1 MSLLEIEIFT
11 VDHAIRG
18 FIETGGERLSDV
30 MNNRKQ
36 SSVLLSDAYMIRLF
50 NAGSTAKAKIAEANI
65 DKSQILFAR
74 PVQADL
80 THKSLYRRATRQ
92 LYQVALNLPSF
103 EIRGVIHLTGKFDVA
118 RVLIERPEDF
128 IPITNCRAT
137 YVFNPRLEIA
147 ANIFVV
153 NKQRI
158 TVIAEIKAEPASPN
172 PVVPGD

>member
-1 MSLLEIEIFT
+1 MTALEIELFT

-30 MNNRKQ
+30 MNNQKQ

-50 NAGSTAKAKIAEANI
+50 NAGSAAKTRLVEANV

-80 THKSLYRRATRQ
+80 THKSLYRRAARQ
-92 LYQVALNLPSF
+92 LYQAAFNLPSF
-103 EIRGVIHLTGKFDVA
+103 EIRGVIHLTGKFDIA

-137 YVFNPRLEIA
+137 YMFNPRLEIA
-147 ANIFVV
+147 ANIFVI
-153 NKQRI
+153 NKHRV
-158 TVIAEIKAEPASPN
+158 TMIAEIKPEPAN
-172 PVVPGD
+172 PKPAPPAD

>member
-1 MSLLEIEIFT
+1 MTSLEVELFT

-18 FIETGGERLSDV
+18 YIETGGERLSDV

-36 SSVLLSDAYMIRLF
+36 SSAFLNDAYMIRLF
-50 NAGSTAKAKIAEANI
+50 NAGNAAKARLAQASV

-92 LYQVALNLPSF
+92 LYQVAVNLPSF
-103 EIRGVIHLTGKFDVA
+103 EIRGVIHLTGKFDIA

-137 YVFNPRLEIA
+137 YMFNPRLEIA
-147 ANIFVV
+147 ANIFVI

-158 TVIAEIKAEPASPN
+158 TLIAEIKPEPANPN
-172 PVVPGD
+172 LAVPGD

>member
-1 MSLLEIEIFT
+1 MTALEIELFT
-11 VDHAIRG
+11 ADHAIRG
-18 FIETGGERLSDV
+18 FVETGGERLSDV
-30 MNNRKQ
+30 MNNQKQ
-36 SSVLLSDAYMIRLF
+36 SSLLLSDAYMIRLF
-50 NAGSTAKAKIAEANI
+50 NAGNAAKARIVEASV

-92 LYQVALNLPSF
+92 LYQVALNLPAF

-118 RVLIERPEDF
+118 RVLIERSEDF

-137 YVFNPRLEIA
+137 YMFNPRLEIA

-153 NKQRI
+153 NKRRI
-158 TVIAEIKAEPASPN
+158 TMIAEIKTEPAN
-172 PVVPGD
+172 PDPVPPGN